1 MVAAIHEGAIV
12 KNVKI
17 LGRVSKE
24 APDVLFW
31 TGSRYEMNVRA
42 ANLTVHIEAAY
53 GMQEQWIA
61 VVINGAL
68 LCRMPLLRGDNEVI
82 IFRNRNAEETKN
94 VRILKEVQ
102 PMPGDGEGYIRLTK
116 VETDGTLE
124 PVAEPKC
131 RIQFIGDSITSG
143 EGGIGANAEMDWVA
157 QLFSG
162 YDNYA
167 YKTAEALSADYQVV
181 SQSGWGVY
189 CGYNNDIHSNVPG
202 IYDAVCSLVS
212 VDGKGVFGSLE
223 PYDFEAFQPDVVV
236 INLGTNDSGACN
248 AEAYTDPETGRT
260 YKLAKGEDG
269 SLDAASAA
277 AFDGAVRGFLAKL
290 RSCHPQAYLLWVYG
304 MLGTDME
311 EPILAA
317 IRAYREE
324 SRDDRVD
331 YLRLPDTKP
340 GMFGSRWHPGHPAH
354 ESAAEVLTARI
365 REILPGLAE

>member
-1 MVAAIHEGAIV
+1 MD
-12 KNVKI
+12 NVKI
-17 LGRVSKE
+17 LGRVSNE

-42 ANLTVHIEAAY
+42 ATLTVHIEAAY

-68 LCRMPLLRGDNEVI
+68 VCRMPLLRGDNEVI
-82 IFRNRNAEETKN
+82 IFRNRNTEETKN

-102 PMPGDGEGYIRLTK
+102 PMQGDGANYIKLTGI
-116 VETDGTLE
+116 ETDGVLE

-143 EGGIGANAEMDWVA
+143 EGGIGAHAEMDWVA

-189 CGYNNDIHSNVPG
+189 CGYNNDIHSNIPG
-202 IYDAVCSLVS
+202 IYDKVCAPVTAARES
-212 VDGKGVFGSLE
+212 VYGSLE
-223 PYDFEAFQPDVVV
+223 PYDYSKFVPDIVV

-248 AEAYTDPETGRT
+248 AEAYTDPETGKT
-260 YKLAKGEDG
+260 YKLAKENGV
-269 SLDAASAA
+269 LDAPSAA

-290 RSCHPQAYLLWVYG
+290 RNCHPQAYLLWVYG
-304 MLGTDME
+304 MLGVDME
-311 EPILAA
+311 EPIVAA
-317 IRAYREE
+317 IDTYRREGG
-324 SRDDRVD
+324 DDRVG
-331 YLRLPDTKP
+331 YCRLPDTTKEA
-340 GMFGSRWHPGHPAH
+340 FGSRFHPGHIAH
-354 ESAAEVLTARI
+354 ERAAEVLAARI
-365 REILPGLAE
+365 REILG